1 MHKRMLLALLA
12 IGQLILP
19 ATESYAQSILNLPR
33 ASQHALVTQRVGI
46 TDISIN
52 YSRPLVNNR
61 QIWGKLVPY
70 GQIWRAGANEN
81 TTIEFTDPVTI
92 EGKQLAKGV
101 YGLHMIPG
109 ENEWTVVFSKVSS
122 AWGSF
127 SYKQDEDALRI
138 SVKPQ
143 PSEFREALIYD
154 FDEVKPESTLLTM
167 RWEKIAVPFRIAV
180 PVGDAVQADLKT
192 QLRGGTQYI
201 WESWDE
207 AANYL
212 LASKLNLPQALDYAS
227 HSIQVESR
235 FDNLLTK
242 SQVLEAMGNKNEAL
256 TVRAQALEIAN
267 AIQIH
272 SYARQLQFQGHQ
284 DQALELFRTNVKKYP
299 KEWITHSDA
308 ARLSCAQGDYD
319 NAVKE
324 MKIAAAEA
332 PDIYKSAFSNLVRR
346 LEAKEDINK

>member
-1 MHKRMLLALLA
+1 MYKRMLLAVLA
-12 IGQLILP
+12 IGAMILG

-52 YSRPLVNNR
+52 YSRPLVNKR
-61 QIWGKLVPY
+61 AIWGKLVPY
-70 GQIWRAGANEN
+70 GQVWRAGANEN

-92 EGKQLAKGV
+92 EGKQLAKGI

-109 ENEWTVVFSKVSS
+109 ENEWTVIFSKTAT

-127 SYKQDEDALRI
+127 SYKEDEDALRV

-143 PSEFREALIYD
+143 SSEFREALAYE
-154 FDEVKPESTLLTM
+154 FDEVTPDATLVTM
-167 RWEKIAVPFRIAV
+167 RWEKAAVPFRINV
-180 PVGDAVQADLKT
+180 PVADVVQADLKN
-192 QLRGGTQYI
+192 QLRGGSQYI

-212 LASKLNLPQALDYAS
+212 LASKTNLPQALDYS
-227 HSIQVESR
+227 NRSLQVESR

-242 SQVLEAMGNKNEAL
+242 SQVLDAIGKKDEAA
-256 TVRAQALEIAN
+256 TVRAQALDLAN
-267 AIQIH
+267 ALQVH
-272 SYARQLQFQGHQ
+272 GYARLLQTQGQQ
-284 DQALELFRTNVKKYP
+284 DQALAIFRTNIKKYP
-299 KEWITHSDA
+299 KGWVAHNEN
-308 ARLSCAQGDYD
+308 ARLAVAQGNFD

-324 MKIAAAEA
+324 MRLAVAEA
-332 PDIYKSAFSNLVRR
+332 PDVYKSPLNGLVKR